1 MNYIY
6 DILVNFN
13 ETLYDFYDWNSNDD
27 IKHIRKIPIF
37 RIKSTDFYD
46 IKNNKVVFSNE
57 FLDEIK
63 NKTEI
68 FKNRKTDNLKYSFLV
83 SDGLEVLALNIEK
96 KIMYSR
102 LLIDEEVEIL
112 DICIRLDEV
121 NIPYKIVETLY
132 IDEFKTRK
140 QISVEKSV
148 RKELKKIIN
157 EKNIEKLKYIY
168 YKSYNKKINSVDKI
182 IIDFNKEL
190 SNEIITKINK
200 ILNLKINSSK
210 NV

>member
-37 RIKSTDFYD
+37 KIKSTDFYD

-168 YKSYNKKINSVDKI
+168 YECFNKKINSVDKI

>member
-168 YKSYNKKINSVDKI
+168 YECFNKKINSVDKI

>member
-57 FLDEIK
+57 FLDKNK

-168 YKSYNKKINSVDKI
+168 YECFNKKINSVDKI